1 MPAHF
6 HSKRLSKFK
15 SSHEK
20 CVISLCDTDS
30 TSSIMWFIQ
39 LASPESIII
48 QWVTLLQE
56 EHYTL
61 FWISVSRKW
70 REYELELEISQK
82 SVYKIFFLPAILQS
96 WNLNMSKWMTSE
108 HKLRGIL
115 TTYSSWSRNKKKI
128 YARCKVIKYLLHLIL
143 YIQ

>member
-1 MPAHF
+1 MNLHELEKEILLCHF

-15 SSHEK
+15 STHQKSNK
-20 CVISLCDTDS
+20 NWQPPSVISLCDTDS

-70 REYELELEISQK
+70 KEYELELEISQK
-82 SVYKIFFLPAILQS
+82 SVYVQDFFPTSNITILK
-96 WNLNMSKWMTSE
+96 SKYE
-108 HKLRGIL
+108 QVNDLR
-115 TTYSSWSRNKKKI
+115 T
-128 YARCKVIKYLLHLIL
+128 
-143 YIQ
+143 